1 MYTKLL
7 PQAICI
13 LSSTVTG
20 LFTRCSGGTGI
31 LIGYLIPNYIPPSP
45 INFSPP
51 AEQIYI
57 YFYMD
62 HSKGNIMTQ
71 KSVIHPA

>member
-1 MYTKLL
+1 MVRRKTKGYVHKTPSSGNMYFVF
-7 PQAICI
+7 
-13 LSSTVTG
+13 TVTG

-57 YFYMD
+57 YIFTWTIAKVT
-62 HSKGNIMTQ
+62 S
-71 KSVIHPA
+71 